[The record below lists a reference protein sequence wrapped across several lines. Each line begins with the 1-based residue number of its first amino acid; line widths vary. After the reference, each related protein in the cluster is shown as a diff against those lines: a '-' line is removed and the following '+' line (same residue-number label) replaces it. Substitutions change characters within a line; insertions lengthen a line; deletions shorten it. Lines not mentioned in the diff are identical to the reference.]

1 MINKI
6 NMLNI
11 IQKRNWWFAFSGILV
26 VASIIAL
33 LLWGL
38 KPSIDFTGGNLLEVK
53 VSNPEV
59 NQTVLYN
66 TIKDNGFDNNPVIQT
81 SSTEDRYLIRL
92 KSIDEVAH
100 QELLT
105 KLMEKDSGIEELRY
119 EFIGSVIGQELKSKA
134 FYAIILVIVAIILY
148 VAWAFRKVS
157 SQVSSWSYGF
167 IAVVALLH
175 DILVVLGLFA
185 ILGNF
190 MQVEVGLPFVA
201 ALLTILGYSVND
213 TIVVF
218 DRIRENLHKK
228 GKHGDFEET
237 VNLSVNETLARS
249 INTSLTTL
257 IVLFMVFFL
266 GGATLKFFILA
277 LIVGIAVGTYSSIFL
292 AATLLVQTQKW
303 FAKR

>member
-1 MINKI
+1 
-6 NMLNI
+6 MLNI
-11 IQKRNWWFAFSGILV
+11 IQKRNWWFAFSGLLV
-26 VASIIAL
+26 AVSVLAL
-33 LLWGL
+33 LVWGL
-38 KPSIDFTGGNLLEVK
+38 KPAIDFTGGNLLEVK

-59 NQTVLYN
+59 NQTMLYN
-66 TIKDNGFDNNPVIQT
+66 IIKDNGFDNNPIIQT

-100 QELLT
+100 QELLS
-105 KLMEKDSGIEELRY
+105 KFIEKDSGLEELRY

-157 SQVSSWSYGF
+157 YQVSSWSYGF

-175 DILVVLGLFA
+175 DILIVLGLFA

-218 DRIRENLHKK
+218 DRVRENLHKK

-237 VNLSVNETLARS
+237 VNISVNETIPRS
-249 INTSLTTL
+249 INTSFTTL
-257 IVLFMVFFL
+257 IVLIMVFFL

-277 LIVGIAVGTYSSIFL
+277 LIVGITVGTYSSIFL
-292 AATLLVQTQKW
+292 ASTLLVTTQKW
-303 FAKR
+303 FAKK

>member
-1 MINKI
+1 
-6 NMLNI
+6 MLNI

-26 VASIIAL
+26 AASVVAL

-157 SQVSSWSYGF
+157 YQVSSWSYGF

-277 LIVGIAVGTYSSIFL
+277 LIVGIAIGTYSSIFL

>member
-1 MINKI
+1 
-6 NMLNI
+6 MLNI

-157 SQVSSWSYGF
+157 YQVSSWSYGF

-237 VNLSVNETLARS
+237 VNLSVNETIPRS
-249 INTSLTTL
+249 INTSFTTL
-257 IVLFMVFFL
+257 IVLIMVFVL

-277 LIVGIAVGTYSSIFL
+277 LIVGIAIGTYSSIFL
-292 AATLLVQTQKW
+292 ASTLLVTTQKW

>member
-1 MINKI
+1 
-6 NMLNI
+6 MLNI